1 MELLYLKYFKSV
13 AETLNYTQAA
23 ENLYISQPALSMTIK
38 KLEKELNTELF
49 IKKGRNIILTENGKL
64 LLKSV
69 NRIFNELERVSDV
82 IQSNTAIR
90 EKTVHFASSHTR
102 LMADIFSEYV
112 KEYPENKYNMEITVN
127 RELIQKLLS
136 HHVSFALNSIELIHP
151 KIECKKI
158 INEDIVLTYP
168 QKFDGSLSPDDLY
181 NNSIYKSFLFSSH
194 NKEYNEMLKAFL
206 ETKNIK
212 INNSNYVDDYFLR
225 TLLKERT
232 NFCFL
237 PASMCKELKLPYVQ
251 DKNLIIP
258 SNIYLSTL
266 KDTQLNEVDLN
277 LYRFIE
283 DYYKKHQ
290 AHYIVQ

>member
-1 MELLYLKYFKSV
+1 
-13 AETLNYTQAA
+13 
-23 ENLYISQPALSMTIK
+23 MTIK

-49 IKKGRNIILTENGKL
+49 IKKGRNIVLTENGKL

-82 IQSNTAIR
+82 IQNNTAIK

-102 LMADIFSEYV
+102 LMAGIFSEYV

-136 HHVSFALNSIELIHP
+136 HHVSFALNSMELIHP

-194 NKEYNEMLKAFL
+194 NKEYNEMLKNFL

-237 PASMCKELKLPYVQ
+237 PASMCKELDLPYLQ

-266 KDTQLNEVDLN
+266 KDTQLNEADLN

-290 AHYIVQ
+290 AHYIVE